1 MTPPPRKSQGTMGH
15 FLGALGSVNLHAVD
29 IMARHGFG
37 AARDYVTYIHRLYK
51 GYALPWIW
59 IGLPWRKDL
68 LVPHIPVQELF
79 PDVDFTRSPELLQAL
94 PREHSVHPHEL
105 MIMCN
110 VLRKLQPKRAVEL
123 GTAEGR
129 TTLNL
134 AFHVPDDGEVV
145 TVNLPPEPGV
155 SEVGYFYWNSPL
167 KSKIKQLFAD
177 VGEWDST
184 AYRGTAGLVF
194 GDACDQTPGIAQEM
208 AHLFAVVK
216 LGGVIFRHDYG
227 SAEGT
232 TKFYNEVSKELP
244 FRHIEG
250 TTLLCLMV
258 ETQELYEK
266 MQHVAARFLKESN

>member
-1 MTPPPRKSQGTMGH
+1 M
-15 FLGALGSVNLHAVD
+15 
-29 IMARHGFG
+29 
-37 AARDYVTYIHRLYK
+37 
-51 GYALPWIW
+51 
-59 IGLPWRKDL
+59 
-68 LVPHIPVQELF
+68 
-79 PDVDFTRSPELLQAL
+79 
-94 PREHSVHPHEL
+94 
-105 MIMCN
+105 
-110 VLRKLQPKRAVEL
+110 
-123 GTAEGR
+123 
-129 TTLNL
+129 
-134 AFHVPDDGEVV
+134 
-145 TVNLPPEPGV
+145 
-155 SEVGYFYWNSPL
+155 
-167 KSKIKQLFAD
+167 FAD